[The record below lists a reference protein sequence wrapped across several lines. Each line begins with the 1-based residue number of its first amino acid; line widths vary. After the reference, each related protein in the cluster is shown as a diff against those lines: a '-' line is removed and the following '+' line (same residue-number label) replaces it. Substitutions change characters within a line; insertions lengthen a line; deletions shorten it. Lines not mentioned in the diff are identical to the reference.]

1 MNARAAALC
10 LALCLSPACKK
21 KDSSPDA
28 GPSGIVALDPATN
41 LELTLPVAWRGGSAL
56 DGGTGPIVLDVRRA
70 AEPGSPVL
78 VAPRLVVGIVAAD
91 QRDLS
96 TVIDD
101 ELMELRHME
110 DRGTAKIDR
119 VTKGRRSIA
128 GQEAVELRVDF
139 RVSHAGAPADI
150 TLTQREWVF
159 YALDK
164 DQKKKLVTVNISSS
178 KEDDERLGR
187 EVEDV
192 LRSLHQNP

>member
-1 MNARAAALC
+1 MSARAVALC
-10 LALCLSPACKK
+10 LALCLAPACKK
-21 KDSSPDA
+21 KDSAPDA
-28 GPSGIVALDPATN
+28 GPSGIVSLDPATG
-41 LELTLPVAWRGGSAL
+41 LELTLPVAWRSSAPL
-56 DGGTGPIVLDVRRA
+56 DGGTSPIVLDLRRP

-91 QRDLS
+91 NRDLS

-139 RVSHAGAPADI
+139 RVSHPGAPADV

-159 YALDK
+159 FALDK
-164 DQKKKLVTVNISSS
+164 DQKKKLVTVNVSNS